1 MRITERLFA
10 LGLFAA
16 LAACGGGPEIRAGE
30 MPPAP
35 TEAELLR
42 SAVLGSGDV
51 LEVRVYQEDQL
62 TGVYRISSDGTFDF
76 PLVGKVEAV
85 GKTPG
90 ELAEALTASLKE
102 RFLRNP
108 QVSVF
113 VKEYNSKKVFVLG
126 QVGKPGTFQY
136 QERMTVIQAITVAGG
151 FKELADKSRVL
162 LTREIDGRQKKYL
175 VPIEG
180 TQNTVLQPGDV
191 IEVRETWL

>member
-1 MRITERLFA
+1 MRITERAIA
-10 LGLFAA
+10 LALLAA
-16 LAACGGGPEIRAGE
+16 LAGCGGGPEVRAGE
-30 MPPAP
+30 LPPSLS
-35 TEAELLR
+35 EAELLR
-42 SAVLGSGDV
+42 SAMLGSGDV

-90 ELAEALTASLKE
+90 ELADVLTSSLKE

-162 LTREIDGRQKKYL
+162 LTREIDGQQQRYL

-180 TQNTVLQPGDV
+180 NQNIVLQPGDV